1 MGTTLD
7 SLWLGFSV
15 ALQPAV
21 LWYAFLG
28 CVVGTLVGVLPGIGP
43 LAGISILL
51 PITFGLDATNAIVML
66 AGIYYGSQYGGSTTS
81 ILLRIPGEASSVM
94 TCIDGNAMARKG
106 RAGAALCIAAV
117 GSWIAGTFGVIVL
130 TLIAPPLATIALK
143 FGPPEYTALL
153 ALGLLFLAYMSTS
166 SLVRTLLMAALGLL
180 LGMIGIDP
188 LSGHFRFSFDIPE
201 LGDGIGIVPVA
212 VGLFGLG
219 EILATPSHTVTG
231 DVVRPKLRELWPNR
245 EEWRQSA
252 MPIARG
258 TVMGFLIGI
267 IPGSAHIISSFLSYA
282 VEKKVSKHPEE
293 FGHGAVAGVAGP
305 ESANNAASTGAFVPM
320 LALGIPT
327 GPVTAV
333 LMAALM
339 IHGVP
344 PGPTLVN
351 DHPDV
356 FWGFVASM
364 YVGNLMLLALNLPLV
379 GLFVNLLRIPYAYLY
394 PLIIMFCII
403 GVYEVAHS
411 IVDVWIML
419 IMGVV
424 GYALKKFSF
433 DPAPLVL
440 GLVIAPIFEMSLRQS
455 LIMSDGNWLIFV
467 TRPIAGTL
475 MAVCA
480 VLLVMSAISM
490 VNARRDC
497 HAENTLRELRIN
509 LRKLRRD
516 GLTHQP
522 QCVLRRRWRLGHML
536 RPVELESRILDHFL
550 DRMPRMHAFE
560 LEALDG
566 TVEREQAA
574 VGHQRNRPA
583 GAMHIRIIAA
593 GRRDEA
599 YLRHQRTARVLDAE
613 QDYLRHHVVEV
624 AGAERA
630 GEAHARLIVVADAD
644 QIDVA
649 LSVDLAAGKKEHID
663 ATLTGAI
670 EQFAP
675 AIGEEHVAAAAEQRH
690 VRLAAAALACEQRR
704 GCGDRRG
711 IADRHVAH
719 VADQPD
725 DHVGE
730 KFFGAEV
737 HLRRRAWRRHGC
749 RDSARNPPALRRA
762 WRSRPGARR
771 QPDSDRAAAAARRRA
786 ARSR

>member
-1 MGTTLD
+1 MGVTLD

-21 LWYAFLG
+21 LWYAFIG
-28 CVVGTLVGVLPGIGP
+28 CLVGTLVGVLPGIGP

-51 PITFGLDATNAIVML
+51 PITFGLNATNAIVML

-130 TLIAPPLATIALK
+130 TLIAPPLATLALK

-153 ALGLLFLAYMSTS
+153 TVGLVFLAYMSTS
-166 SLVRTLLMAALGLL
+166 SLVRTLLMASLGLL

-188 LSGHFRFSFDIPE
+188 LSGHFRYSFDIPE

-219 EILATPSHTVTG
+219 EILSTPSRQVTG
-231 DVVRPKLRELWPNR
+231 EVIRPKLRELWPNR
-245 EEWRQSA
+245 EEWRQSGW
-252 MPIARG
+252 PIARG

-282 VEKKVSKHPEE
+282 VEKKISKHPEE
-293 FGHGAVAGVAGP
+293 FGKGAVAGVAGP

-351 DHPDV
+351 DHPQV
-356 FWGFVASM
+356 FWGFIASM

-379 GLFVNLLRIPYAYLY
+379 GLFVNLLRIPYAYLS
-394 PLIIMFCII
+394 PLIIMFCVI

-424 GYALKKFSF
+424 GYALKKFNF

-455 LIMSDGNWLIFV
+455 LIMSDGNWLIFLQ
-467 TRPIAGTL
+467 RPIALVL
-475 MAVCA
+475 MIVCA
-480 VLLVMSAISM
+480 GLLAASAVSAIT
-490 VNARRDC
+490 ARRDWRAKL
-497 HAENTLRELRIN
+497 AEET
-509 LRKLRRD
+509 
-516 GLTHQP
+516 
-522 QCVLRRRWRLGHML
+522 
-536 RPVELESRILDHFL
+536 
-550 DRMPRMHAFE
+550 
-560 LEALDG
+560 
-566 TVEREQAA
+566 
-574 VGHQRNRPA
+574 
-583 GAMHIRIIAA
+583 
-593 GRRDEA
+593 
-599 YLRHQRTARVLDAE
+599 
-613 QDYLRHHVVEV
+613 
-624 AGAERA
+624 
-630 GEAHARLIVVADAD
+630 
-644 QIDVA
+644 
-649 LSVDLAAGKKEHID
+649 KE
-663 ATLTGAI
+663 
-670 EQFAP
+670 
-675 AIGEEHVAAAAEQRH
+675 
-690 VRLAAAALACEQRR
+690 
-704 GCGDRRG
+704 
-711 IADRHVAH
+711 
-719 VADQPD
+719 
-725 DHVGE
+725 
-730 KFFGAEV
+730 
-737 HLRRRAWRRHGC
+737 
-749 RDSARNPPALRRA
+749 
-762 WRSRPGARR
+762 
-771 QPDSDRAAAAARRRA
+771 
-786 ARSR
+786 